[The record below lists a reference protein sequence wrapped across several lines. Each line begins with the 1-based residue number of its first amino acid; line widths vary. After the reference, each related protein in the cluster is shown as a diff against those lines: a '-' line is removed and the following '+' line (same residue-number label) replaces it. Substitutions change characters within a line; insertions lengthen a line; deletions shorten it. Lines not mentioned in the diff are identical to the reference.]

1 MPRRRYQPMERG
13 FMTTGEY
20 ERGYED
26 GYYDG
31 RSDRET
37 IPRTRRRSVK
47 PKRASKPRK
56 LSTWQRFIKNKKN
69 HIKLRNGKL
78 NLKKMAVQYRKKHK
92 K

>member
-26 GYYDG
+26 GYSDG

-37 IPRTRRRSVK
+37 TSRTRRRSPARRK
-47 PKRASKPRK
+47 APKKARK
-56 LSTWQRFIKNKKN
+56 LTAWNRYVKNKKN
-69 HIKLRNGKL
+69 HIKMRDGKL
-78 NLKKMAVQYRKKHK
+78 NLKKMAVQFRKKK
-92 K
+92 R

>member
-31 RSDRET
+31 RLDGERRPS
-37 IPRTRRRSVK
+37 RTRRRTTRRKTS
-47 PKRASKPRK
+47 SKPRK
-56 LSTWQRFIKNKKN
+56 LSGWQRFIKNKKN
-69 HIKLRNGKL
+69 HIKMRSGKL
-78 NLKKMAVQYRKKHK
+78 NLKKMAVQYRKKK